1 MFNLLKKV
9 TNKSTQEQS
18 VESESIA
25 LQAGNDINL
34 QIGTL
39 SPSDVNEICQIIFK
53 ANFPR
58 LVEDA
63 AREAERNM
71 IAFSKSLEDKIHSCL
86 DEICIN
92 KFKDPDIQAMICDAI
107 KETARK
113 VRTLILIY

>member
-9 TNKSTQEQS
+9 TNKSNQEQR
-18 VESESIA
+18 VESESVA

-58 LVEDA
+58 LVEEA

-71 IAFSKSLEDKIHSCL
+71 VVFSNSLEEKIHS
-86 DEICIN
+86 
-92 KFKDPDIQAMICDAI
+92 
-107 KETARK
+107 
-113 VRTLILIY
+113 

>member
-39 SPSDVNEICQIIFK
+39 SPSDVNEICQISSITV
-53 ANFPR
+53 AYP
-58 LVEDA
+58 
-63 AREAERNM
+63 
-71 IAFSKSLEDKIHSCL
+71 FSKKNDQKKIDSKDSTGNTHVRLSTFGYL
-86 DEICIN
+86 N
-92 KFKDPDIQAMICDAI
+92 KYVVSHFIIWFKSP
-107 KETARK
+107 
-113 VRTLILIY
+113 